1 MNTIGFIGG
10 GRITRIFLQ
19 AMQNQNF
26 AVKKIVV
33 SDPDEKALEKLE
45 RDFSNLHVTA
55 GSIIDAAAQDVVFL
69 AVHPPVL
76 KEVLPRIADA
86 VTGATAVVSLVP
98 VFTSDKLSGMLNG
111 YNKLVRMIPTA
122 ASYVNSGYN
131 PVWFSEYIGETEKNQ
146 LKELFAAFG
155 DSPEVDEEKLEAY
168 AIITA
173 MGPTYL
179 WPQLNELHTL
189 ALEFGLTE
197 QETVAGMKAML
208 VNTMELLYDAGLSYE
223 EVVDL
228 IPVKP
233 LGESEQVFRDV
244 YRTKLYGLYNK
255 LKGKTNG

>member
-1 MNTIGFIGG
+1 MNTLGFIGG

-19 AMQNQNF
+19 AMQNKNF
-26 AVKKIVV
+26 SVKTIVV
-33 SDPDEKALEKLE
+33 SDPDEQALEKLKN
-45 RDFSNLHVTA
+45 DFSDLHITA
-55 GSIIDAAAQDVVFL
+55 GSTIDAAAQDVVFL

-76 KEVLPRIADA
+76 KEVLPHIADA
-86 VTGATAVVSLVP
+86 VTGATTVVSLAP
-98 VFTSDKLSGMLNG
+98 VFTSEKLSGMLNG
-111 YNKLVRMIPTA
+111 YNTLVRMIPTA

-131 PVWFSEYIGETEKNQ
+131 PVWFSKYIDETEKNR

-173 MGPTYL
+173 MGPTYF

-197 QETVAGMKAML
+197 QETVAGMKAMV
-208 VNTMELLYDAGLSYE
+208 VNTMELLYDADLSYE

-233 LGESEQVFRDV
+233 LGDHEGQIRDI
-244 YRTKLYGLYNK
+244 YRTKLTRLYNK
-255 LKGKTNG
+255 LTGK